1 MLVSRALCYYNP
13 FFKTEELDVYLMAW
27 NPKTQEDMGKNYEDR
42 EDGEDGDWNM
52 SVPVRFPKGMAPEYI
67 WDRAEN

>member
-1 MLVSRALCYYNP
+1 
-13 FFKTEELDVYLMAW
+13 MAW
-27 NPKTQEDMGKNYEDR
+27 NPETQEDIEKNY

-67 WDRAEN
+67 WDRAENRTPEQ